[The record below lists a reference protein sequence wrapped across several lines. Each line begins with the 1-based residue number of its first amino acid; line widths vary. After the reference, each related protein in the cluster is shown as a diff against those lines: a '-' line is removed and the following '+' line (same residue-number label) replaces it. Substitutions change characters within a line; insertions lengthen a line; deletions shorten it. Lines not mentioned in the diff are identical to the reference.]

1 MLILIKCFNT
11 SKKLLANRK
20 LITGFVLFIFIS
32 IFLTSCVSTRIQQ
45 NIKDYP
51 VKETNKALVICRDA
65 AAKQFIPFRTVRGA
79 SAFSSGHPSKELAIL
94 STFWLIELART
105 NLQSCTLV
113 QINNSSVSK
122 LNAAYWKNFYFK
134 NYSKYKFTYKDN
146 IGVIVEKND

>member
-1 MLILIKCFNT
+1 MI
-11 SKKLLANRK
+11 KLLNTTKSLSANRK
-20 LITGFVLFIFIS
+20 LINVFVLFVFIS
-32 IFLTSCVSTRIQQ
+32 TFLTSCVNTRIQQ
-45 NIKDYP
+45 NINDYP
-51 VKETNKALVICRDA
+51 VRETNKALVICREA
-65 AAKQFIPFRTVRGA
+65 AGKQFIPFNNVHGA